1 MALAGTSPTI
11 SWHIER
17 TLLNVRASANVR
29 KSTSSCSRNALS
41 RARESEERATDLS
54 VCTPLCAPQEVAR
67 TLSASPPTIQRAGA
81 REIRARTPRGTS
93 GRAFLGGESP
103 SPAARERGSGGP
115 RRADLNQNHAVPRL
129 SSRVKYIPYHVVVV
143 CGSRMRRRTHAR
155 TVARTRTRARAT
167 SSLVCRCSVPS
178 CCARAWGACLGHFP
192 GLHPPLC
199 GSVRTWRR

>member
-1 MALAGTSPTI
+1 MSPTGRARWKQEKRGRALRARVQTRCLSLPAGALREELRDLQYLVCRTLPRARTAPTI
-11 SWHIER
+11 CWHVER
-17 TLLNVRASANVR
+17 TPLNLRAGAGGCMSSA
-29 KSTSSCSRNALS
+29 SSSRNELS

-67 TLSASPPTIQRAGA
+67 TLSASPPTTQRAGA

-129 SSRVKYIPYHVVVV
+129 SGWVRSIPYHSTQILTTILWVK
-143 CGSRMRRRTHAR
+143 
-155 TVARTRTRARAT
+155 
-167 SSLVCRCSVPS
+167 LVIQKQ
-178 CCARAWGACLGHFP
+178 
-192 GLHPPLC
+192 
-199 GSVRTWRR
+199 